1 MIHDQVH
8 QWPTFR
14 SISRYRMYITCMFY
28 AVCWAI
34 LHRTAKCYVAMYKLQ
49 KNIMLYYVKTACGI
63 ACCNTISQCM
73 LGSMTTMR
81 RCMLQCNIT
90 LNAGQYDSAVL
101 QCMFRHTMRRMF
113 GSATVLCFNTISH
126 CMLGNITA
134 LGCNVCCS
142 TLSHLM
148 LKYHSALW
156 RCMFQYNITLYAG
169 KYDSVVFHHTITCY
183 VAIQFTITLV
193 FWAI

>member
-1 MIHDQVH
+1 MAYFKVSVTIADVYIMIYHDHDHTH

-34 LHRTAKCYVAMYKLQ
+34 LHRTAKCCVAMYKLQ

-63 ACCNTISQCM
+63 PCGIACCSTISQCM
-73 LGSMTTMR
+73 LGNMTTMR

-90 LNAGQYDSAVL
+90 LNVGQYDSAVL

-113 GSATVLCFNTISH
+113 GSTTVLC
-126 CMLGNITA
+126 L
-134 LGCNVCCS
+134 
-142 TLSHLM
+142 
-148 LKYHSALW
+148 
-156 RCMFQYNITLYAG
+156 QYNLTLYAW
-169 KYDSVVFHHTITCY
+169 HY
-183 VAIQFTITLV
+183 VAMYVAAHYHVLC
-193 FWAI
+193 WAISQCSVALDVPIQYHIVCWEI